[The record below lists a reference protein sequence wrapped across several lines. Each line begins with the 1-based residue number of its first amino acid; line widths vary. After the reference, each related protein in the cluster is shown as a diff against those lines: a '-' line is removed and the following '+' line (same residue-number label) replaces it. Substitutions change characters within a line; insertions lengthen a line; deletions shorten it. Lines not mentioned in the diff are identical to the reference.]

1 MVNKLMKFKSPGVY
15 TKEVDVSGYNI
26 SKNQIRKGKINKV
39 VNFVNSVLGIKNRE
53 PIIDIPIVKMKE
65 QTYEEWQEWVKRPI
79 RCSIRQNKI
88 ITIFGDV

>member
-1 MVNKLMKFKSPGVY
+1 
-15 TKEVDVSGYNI
+15 
-26 SKNQIRKGKINKV
+26 
-39 VNFVNSVLGIKNRE
+39 
-53 PIIDIPIVKMKE
+53 MKE